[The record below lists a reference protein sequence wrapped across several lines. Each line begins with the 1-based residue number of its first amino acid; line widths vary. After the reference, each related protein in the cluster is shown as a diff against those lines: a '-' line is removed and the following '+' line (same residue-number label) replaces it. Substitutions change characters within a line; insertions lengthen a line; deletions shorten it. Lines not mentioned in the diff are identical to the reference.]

1 MLAEIAAGEDS
12 TRQFKRDIRNA
23 QSLAAEIAAFSNGDG
38 GTIFIGVA
46 DDGAPVGLETADVGR
61 VNQLIS
67 NAASHLVRSPV
78 TVTTANVL
86 LENGRVV
93 IALTVPRGLDKP
105 YFDNSGVI
113 WLKSGADKRRVNSK
127 EELRRLFQVTDQF
140 HADELPTRATGRDL
154 DLLRLRGF
162 LRDAYERD
170 LPDSDDEMTTLL
182 RNLNLALP
190 SGQLN
195 LAGLLLLGE
204 APQRYQPQFVL
215 KAVSYPGTEVHPTSY
230 LDSEDFEGPLP
241 AIFEGAMAFVVRN
254 LHRVQ
259 GTGGVNAPGRLE
271 IPRIVFEELLVN
283 ALVHRDYLVSAP
295 IRLFL
300 YDDRIEIISP
310 GHLPNNLTVESI
322 RAGVEVRAIFSRC
335 PSIL

>member
-1 MLAEIAAGEDS
+1 M
-12 TRQFKRDIRNA
+12 
-23 QSLAAEIAAFSNGDG
+23 
-38 GTIFIGVA
+38 
-46 DDGAPVGLETADVGR
+46 
-61 VNQLIS
+61 
-67 NAASHLVRSPV
+67 
-78 TVTTANVL
+78 
-86 LENGRVV
+86 
-93 IALTVPRGLDKP
+93 
-105 YFDNSGVI
+105 
-113 WLKSGADKRRVNSK
+113 
-127 EELRRLFQVTDQF
+127 
-140 HADELPTRATGRDL
+140 
-154 DLLRLRGF
+154 RGF

-170 LPDSDDEMTTLL
+170 PPDSDDEMTTLL

-195 LAGLLLLGE
+195 LAGLLLLGD
-204 APQRYQPQFVL
+204 APQRYLPQFVL
-215 KAVSYPGTEVHPTSY
+215 KAVSYPGTEVHPTTY

-241 AIFEGAMAFVVRN
+241 AIFDGAMAFVVRN

-322 RAGVEVRAIFSRC
+322 RAGIAIIRNPAMDSAPESAGRLPRGRRSNLLTIGIETSFPRWCIAPLGTDSRL
-335 PSIL
+335 PSRSFRNHNDTAHPAMSS

>member
-1 MLAEIAAGEDS
+1 MLTEIAAGEDS

-46 DDGAPVGLETADVGR
+46 DDGAPVGLETVDVGR

-204 APQRYQPQFVL
+204 APQRIEQCIDYSRLYRYLTTAWPDRGHTDLLETLAHDLLAFAFQDATIT
-215 KAVSYPGTEVHPTSY
+215 AVRVRLAKLDVY
-230 LDSEDFEGPLP
+230 LDDAVP
-241 AIFEGAMAFVVRN
+241 VV
-254 LHRVQ
+254 
-259 GTGGVNAPGRLE
+259 
-271 IPRIVFEELLVN
+271 ELMQ
-283 ALVHRDYLVSAP
+283 R
-295 IRLFL
+295 R
-300 YDDRIEIISP
+300 
-310 GHLPNNLTVESI
+310 
-322 RAGVEVRAIFSRC
+322 
-335 PSIL
+335 